1 MKIKASSKSKKRY
14 CFKVVNTKNKYL
26 EGVFPF
32 SKEGKAKAIKF
43 ASSKDEKYKIIKAKV

>member
-1 MKIKASSKSKKRY
+1 MKIKASSKSKKIY